1 MRVLTEPLRGT
12 QVPRMP
18 PPTLETELH
27 LKVQP
32 SQEADLQYA
41 WANIIQI
48 IFNH

>member
-1 MRVLTEPLRGT
+1 MRVLTEPLRDT
-12 QVPRMP
+12 QVPRM

-27 LKVQP
+27 RKVPP